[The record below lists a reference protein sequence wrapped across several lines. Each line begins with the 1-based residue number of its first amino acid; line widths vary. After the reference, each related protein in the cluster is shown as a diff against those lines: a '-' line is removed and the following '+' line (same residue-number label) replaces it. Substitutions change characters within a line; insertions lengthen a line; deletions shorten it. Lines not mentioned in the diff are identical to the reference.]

1 MKQYYLTD
9 RGKVRKQNEDAVGLL
24 KNQAEQTL
32 AIVADGMGG
41 HKAGDVASSIVRSL
55 FLDEWKQNE
64 GIDTIEDAKDWLD
77 ERIRMA
83 NKKVYDHAQNNPECD
98 GMGTTVIAS
107 ILLKND
113 IIIAHIGDSRSY
125 LFNQTLEQITTDHT
139 LVNELVQNGEITK
152 QEADKHPQKNVLM
165 KALGTD
171 ESITPDVFSIEWEIN
186 DRLLICTDGLSDK
199 LSETEIA
206 AFLSEDKSI
215 EDIAEEL
222 VDRANELGGE
232 DNITVVILEN
242 TASGEGESDC

>member
-55 FLDEWKQNE
+55 FLDEWKRNE
-64 GIDTIEDAKDWLD
+64 GIDTIEDAKEWLD

-83 NKKVYDHAQNNPECD
+83 NEKVYDHAQNNPECD

-206 AFLSEDKSI
+206 EFLSEDKSI

>member
-41 HKAGDVASSIVRSL
+41 HKAGDVPSSIVRSL

-206 AFLSEDKSI
+206 EFLSEDKSI

>member
-206 AFLSEDKSI
+206 TFLSEDRSI

>member
-64 GIDTIEDAKDWLD
+64 GIDSIEDAKEWLD

-83 NKKVYDHAQNNPECD
+83 NKKVYDHAQTNPECD

-152 QEADKHPQKNVLM
+152 QEADNHPQKNVLM

-171 ESITPDVFSIEWEIN
+171 ESITPDVFSVEWEIN

-206 AFLSEDKSI
+206 AFLSGDKSI